1 MVNYG
6 KKLVYVDGVE
16 INPLISTNGHYMI
29 NIFDDLNNI
38 LHVKDLYYKLTV
50 FDETEVYL
58 DTVISDDIS
67 DEELDFGGGRR

>member
-6 KKLVYVDGVE
+6 KRLVYVDDAE
-16 INPLISTNGHYMI
+16 IKPIISSNGHYMI
-29 NIFDDLNNI
+29 NIFNDLNNI
-38 LHVKDLYYKLTV
+38 LHVEDLYYKATV
-50 FDETEVYL
+50 SDETEVYL

>member
-6 KKLVYVDGVE
+6 KKLVYVDGVK

-50 FDETEVYL
+50 SDETEVYL

>member
-6 KKLVYVDGVE
+6 EKLVYVDGVE

-50 FDETEVYL
+50 SDETEVYL